1 MGKVINGYIVPHPP
15 IIVPGVGKGR
25 EGEAVKTVE
34 AMKRVAKDVA
44 QDKPATIILSSPH
57 APFLQDYA
65 YVEDAPV
72 LSGDLKDFGYYDEG
86 FQYENNLILGQLIVE
101 KAKDR
106 GIQAGSLTPAQK
118 RRFRVS
124 PYLDHGTV
132 VPLYF
137 IAKELKDFKLVVIS
151 TPYMPMEQ
159 NYELGKAIAEA
170 VKESS
175 ENVVYI
181 ASGDLSHRLAK
192 DGPMGYS
199 VKGRAYDD
207 FLISSLEKG
216 DAKALLEI
224 DDQVVE
230 EAGECG
236 TRSFVMMLGALEGI
250 LERTEIYS
258 YEGPFG
264 VGYAVGKAHCI
275 SAEKDS
281 FSGGDS
287 SRGTVDESIHVKL
300 AKAALEAFVRQGK
313 TLSPPD
319 WVPMELKKERAGV
332 FVSLKKGGNLRGC
345 IGTIGS
351 VRVNIAEE
359 IIFNAISAG
368 TKDPRFETVE
378 EWELDHLVYSVDVLA
393 RPEKINSLAELDVK
407 KYGVIV
413 TAGFRR
419 GLLLPNLEGI
429 DSPAQQIEIALQ
441 KAGIHPSEDYEMER
455 FEVIR
460 YK

>member
-1 MGKVINGYIVPHPP
+1 MGRIINGYIVPHPP

-25 EGEAVKTVE
+25 EEEAAKTVE
-34 AMKRVAKDVA
+34 AMKRVAEEVA
-44 QDKPATIILSSPH
+44 EDKPATIILSSPH
-57 APFLQDYA
+57 APYLRDYA

-72 LSGDLKDFGYYDEG
+72 LSGDLKDFSCDEV
-86 FQYENNLILGQLIVE
+86 FQYENNLTLGQLIVE

-106 GIQAGSLTPAQK
+106 GIQAGSLSPAEK
-118 RRFRVS
+118 SRFRVS
-124 PYLDHGTV
+124 PDLDHGTL

-137 IAKELKDFKLVVIS
+137 ISKALKDFKLVLIS
-151 TPYMPMEQ
+151 TPYMPMNQ

-170 VKESS
+170 VQEST

-199 VKGRAYDD
+199 AKGKAYDE
-207 FLISSLEKG
+207 FLISSLEKR
-216 DAKALLEI
+216 DVKALLEVEEE
-224 DDQVVE
+224 VVE

-236 TRSFVMMLGALEGI
+236 TRSFIMMLGALEGI
-250 LERTEIYS
+250 HVKTEIYS

-264 VGYAVGKAHCI
+264 VGYMVGKAHC
-275 SAEKDS
+275 A
-281 FSGGDS
+281 GG
-287 SRGTVDESIHVKL
+287 ESIHVRL
-300 AKAALEAFVRQGK
+300 AKDALEAFVKEGK
-313 TLSPPD
+313 TLSVPD
-319 WVPMELKKERAGV
+319 WVPVELKKARAGV
-332 FVSLKKGGNLRGC
+332 FVSIKKGGNLRGC

-378 EWELDHLVYSVDVLA
+378 ERELDQLVYSVDVLSP
-393 RPEKINSLAELDVK
+393 PEKIHSLAELDVK
-407 KYGVIV
+407 RYGVIV
-413 TAGFRR
+413 TSDFRR

-429 DSPAQQIEIALQ
+429 DNPVQQVEIALQ
-441 KAGIHPSEDYEMER
+441 KAGIHPAEAYEMER
-455 FEVIR
+455 FEVVR
-460 YK
+460 YE